1 MLRNFFEVFLLAF
14 KNAMGKKNMG
24 HTILTWLLA
33 VIFAFVGVV
42 KLSGQPAMAGIF
54 ANFGLPLWF
63 MYFIGASE
71 LAGALGLVFGAKVHA
86 KLPGLAACG
95 LIIIMLGA
103 AAMHIIHDPI
113 TMAIPTVVL
122 FVLLIL
128 AKYGMKD
135 KGETHAATPPPAE
148 GTELK

>member
-1 MLRNFFEVFLLAF
+1 
-14 KNAMGKKNMG
+14 MGKKNMG
-24 HTILTWLLA
+24 HMILTWLLA

-42 KLSGQPAMAGIF
+42 KLSGQPAMAEIF

-103 AAMHIIHDPI
+103 IAMHVISDPL
-113 TMAIPTVVL
+113 TMAIPPA
-122 FVLLIL
+122 VLLAL
-128 AKYGMKD
+128 LLVAKHGMKD
-135 KGETHAATPPPAE
+135 KNNTPPPAE
-148 GTELK
+148 GAEMK